1 MKFDIVSI
9 FPEYLAPLS
18 LSLLGKAQDDGV
30 ISIDVHNL
38 RDFASD
44 ARRTVDDTPYGGGAG
59 MVMTPEPWAA
69 ALEHIL
75 AHQPETS
82 NRPVLI
88 VPTPAGRL
96 FTQKRAREL
105 ASRDHITFA
114 CGRYEGIDERVSEWA
129 TERFD
134 VLPLSL
140 GDYVLN
146 GGEIAAMAMTEAIAR
161 LVPGFMGNPES
172 LVEESHESGLVEY
185 PSYTKPASWRGLD
198 VPEVLRGG
206 DHRAIATWRH
216 TKSKERTAQ
225 RRPDL
230 LPPVTSNDVV
240 VRQAVPADHPQIAT
254 LLGLSDVLSGGQW
267 DVAVEGS
274 RIVGAVCSLVMD
286 DAIVIGTAEVIA
298 DRRGIGIATLLVK
311 HAAVRASDQGKKL
324 LAAADVGRADFTK
337 WARKRGVKR
346 IAPPDTAGVAHFDL
360 TSWVASE

>member
-1 MKFDIVSI
+1 MRFDIVSI

-30 ISIDVHNL
+30 VSIDVHNL
-38 RDFASD
+38 RDFATD

-69 ALEHIL
+69 ALEHVM
-75 AHQPETS
+75 AHRPES
-82 NRPVLI
+82 SERPVLI

-96 FTQKRAREL
+96 FKQRTAREL
-105 ASRDHITFA
+105 AARDHITFA

-129 TERFD
+129 SQHFD
-134 VLPLSL
+134 VMPLSL

-185 PSYTKPASWRGLD
+185 PSYTKPATWRGLD

-206 DHRAIATWRH
+206 DHRAITDWRQE
-216 TKSKERTAQ
+216 KSRERTAQ

-230 LPPVTSNDVV
+230 LPPVTAGDVV
-240 VRQAVPADHPQIAT
+240 VRQAEPADHAQIAT
-254 LLGLSDVLSGGQW
+254 LLGLSDLLAGGYW
-267 DVAVEGS
+267 EVAVEGN
-274 RIVGAVCSLVMD
+274 RIVGALCSLTTED
-286 DAIVIGTAEVIA
+286 SIVIGTAEVIV
-298 DRRGIGIATLLVK
+298 DRRELGIARLLVQ
-311 HAAVRASDQGKKL
+311 HAGRRAAAQSKKL
-324 LAAADVGRADFTK
+324 VAAADVARADFVK

-346 IAPPDTAGVAHFDL
+346 IAPPDSAGVAHFDL
-360 TSWVASE
+360 TSWATGE